1 MGAGPAAAAELWGG
15 WPWWLATQ
23 PQVLKQYPVQRVLF
37 QSWELQPDATL
48 DPHRWADLWQTP
60 ASTAKQATKQ
70 STKEF
75 AKGVSTNPPTKSAS
89 LLASP
94 IASQLRANRQRIAPV
109 LLVRDAALFN
119 HLFAS
124 RPRWMLVLAR
134 TLAELNGV
142 PADVLAG
149 LHLDLPLYVNL
160 NTEAI
165 QGFHVFVAE
174 LRQRLL
180 EKYPKAQLSALAPAG
195 VEQALWDASTIAHL
209 DFLVLNGHEAHWLDG
224 PEAGSLAPLKGA
236 GFITWENTL
245 RYYTK
250 LGWPTHKILF
260 SLPLYGVE
268 WPTQNEKLS
277 SGTRAEGQI
286 LSFTPLLASKNNP
299 YPIAARSV
307 QQQISQYP
315 VRRDAESGSSWYVY
329 RTRQGWMQGW
339 FEDESSLQQKI
350 DFIQRERLAGVSL
363 QFLGADGGQF
373 KALVQPLLQSAN
385 KPAIKSLSKANGSGK
400 KN

>member
-1 MGAGPAAAAELWGG
+1 MGQAAAAELWGG

-48 DPHRWADLWQTP
+48 DTHRWADLWQTP
-60 ASTAKQATKQ
+60 ASTVKQASK
-70 STKEF
+70 
-75 AKGVSTNPPTKSAS
+75 AAS
-89 LLASP
+89 KNTAPFLTQ
-94 IASQLRANRQRIAPV
+94 QLRANRQRIAPV

-119 HLFAS
+119 RLFVS

-174 LRQRLL
+174 LRQRML

-250 LGWPTHKILF
+250 LGWPAHKLLF

-268 WPTQNEKLS
+268 WPTQNEKLGS
-277 SGTRAEGQI
+277 STRAEGQI
-286 LSFTPLLASKNNP
+286 LSFTPLTANKNNT

-329 RTRQGWMQGW
+329 RTRQVWMQGW

-373 KALVQPLLQSAN
+373 KALVQPLLRPATKPVS
-385 KPAIKSLSKANGSGK
+385 KPAIESLNKSNESVK
-400 KN
+400 KK

>member
-1 MGAGPAAAAELWGG
+1 MSVGQAAAAELWGG

-48 DPHRWADLWQTP
+48 DTHRWADLWQTP
-60 ASTAKQATKQ
+60 ASTVKQASK
-70 STKEF
+70 
-75 AKGVSTNPPTKSAS
+75 AAS
-89 LLASP
+89 KNTTPLLTQ
-94 IASQLRANRQRIAPV
+94 QLRANRQRIAPV

-119 HLFAS
+119 RLFAS

-142 PADVLAG
+142 PTDVLAG

-174 LRQRLL
+174 LRQRML

-250 LGWPTHKILF
+250 LGWPAHKLLF

-268 WPTQNEKLS
+268 WPTQNEKLGS
-277 SGTRAEGQI
+277 STRAEGQI
-286 LSFTPLLASKNNP
+286 LSFTPLPVNKLSEKAVHH
-299 YPIAARSV
+299 PIAARSV
-307 QQQISQYP
+307 QQQINQYP

-329 RTRQGWMQGW
+329 RTRQVWMQGW

-373 KALVQPLLQSAN
+373 KALVQPLLRPATKPVS
-385 KPAIKSLSKANGSGK
+385 KPAIESLNKSNESVK
-400 KN
+400 KK